1 MFTML
6 NVKYRMN
13 LERVDVM
20 KYESR
25 LRSLSSFSF
34 FIVSLYFVLNSIL
47 VIEWLNMQGTLSAF
61 ANVVFTVDCF
71 TWHIYG
77 ILAIIGFIFRVV
89 AINKNRDK
97 KAVIYLILHFL
108 FMTVSFFEIFHMMQ
122 NAF

>member
-6 NVKYRMN
+6 NVKYIMN

-77 ILAIIGFIFRVV
+77 IIALVGFVIRVV
-89 AINKNRDK
+89 GK
-97 KAVIYLILHFL
+97 KERNVSSMVYIILHFL
-108 FMTVSFFEIFHMMQ
+108 FMTVSFFEIFHMIQ

>member
-77 ILAIIGFIFRVV
+77 IIALVGFVIRVV
-89 AINKNRDK
+89 GK
-97 KAVIYLILHFL
+97 KERNVFSMVYIILHFL

>member
-77 ILAIIGFIFRVV
+77 IIALVGFVIRVV
-89 AINKNRDK
+89 GK
-97 KAVIYLILHFL
+97 KERNVSSMVYIILHFL
-108 FMTVSFFEIFHMMQ
+108 FMSVSFFEIFHMMQ

>member
-77 ILAIIGFIFRVV
+77 IIALVGFVIRVIG
-89 AINKNRDK
+89 K
-97 KAVIYLILHFL
+97 KERNVSSMVYIILHFL

>member
-1 MFTML
+1 
-6 NVKYRMN
+6 MN

-25 LRSLSSFSF
+25 FRSLSSFSF

-77 ILAIIGFIFRVV
+77 IIALVGFVIRVV
-89 AINKNRDK
+89 GK
-97 KAVIYLILHFL
+97 KERNVSSMVYIILHFL

>member
-77 ILAIIGFIFRVV
+77 IIALVGFVIRVV
-89 AINKNRDK
+89 GK
-97 KAVIYLILHFL
+97 KERNVSSMVYIILHFL
-108 FMTVSFFEIFHMMQ
+108 LMTVSFFEIFHMMQ

>member
-1 MFTML
+1 MFAML

-13 LERVDVM
+13 LKRVDVM

-77 ILAIIGFIFRVV
+77 IIALVGFVIRVV
-89 AINKNRDK
+89 GK
-97 KAVIYLILHFL
+97 KERNVSSMVYIILHFL

>member
-77 ILAIIGFIFRVV
+77 IIALVGFVIRVV
-89 AINKNRDK
+89 GK
-97 KAVIYLILHFL
+97 KERNVSSMVYIILHFL